1 MQIEKRPSAEQPA
14 YKVSGN
20 IRYLD
25 DSGLNRPLDMPAQV
39 RRGLL
44 VALALACVIGGAM
57 LFRYFDATVGAPQR
71 DQEAMRE
78 NLARG
83 VSLDLPQLGSLMDMG
98 DQSIMDSLSSA
109 GHTLY
114 EKTPVGANE
123 AGGFEVIKLPE
134 GVSLEEAGLVYL
146 AGISNASAAD
156 ASRLLNGS
164 WTLSVD
170 RSSGTSMRVRY
181 ADFASGTADVAIQSA
196 KEAEGLSDIQAT
208 DAGVDDS
215 GNTYQAGTVD
225 MNGETYNWRVSVIA
239 LSEVYEVSG
248 LPQNALFV
256 GIRFTK

>member
-1 MQIEKRPSAEQPA
+1 MQIEKRPSVEQPS
-14 YKVSGN
+14 YKVSGS

-44 VALALACVIGGAM
+44 VALALACIIGAAM
-57 LFRYFDATVGAPQR
+57 IFRYFDSIIGAPQR
-71 DQEAMRE
+71 DQEAMQE
-78 NLARG
+78 NLARE
-83 VSLDLPQLGSLMDMG
+83 VSLDLPQLVSFMTMG
-98 DQSIMDSLSSA
+98 DQDIMASLNST
-109 GHTLY
+109 GYTIY

-146 AGISNASAAD
+146 AGMSNASAAD

-181 ADFASGTADVAIQSA
+181 ADFASGSADATIQNA
-196 KEAEGLSDIQAT
+196 KAAEGLSEIQAAE
-208 DAGVDDS
+208 AGVDDA

-225 MNGETYNWRVSVIA
+225 MNGETYSWRVSVIA

-248 LPQNALFV
+248 LPDDALFV
-256 GIRFTK
+256 GIRFTE